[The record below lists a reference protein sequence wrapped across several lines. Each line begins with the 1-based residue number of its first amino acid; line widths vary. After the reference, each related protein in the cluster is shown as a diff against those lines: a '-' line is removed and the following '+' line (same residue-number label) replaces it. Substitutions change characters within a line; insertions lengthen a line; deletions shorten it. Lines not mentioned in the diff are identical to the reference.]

1 MILHSIALLLGV
13 GVGVGDGRREIWDRN
28 MLLWVGF
35 GFPPSKSLQITG
47 RGALAGCGCEGIDND
62 MWKGVFSPE
71 PCGPY
76 PVMPL
81 LT

>member
-1 MILHSIALLLGV
+1 
-13 GVGVGDGRREIWDRN
+13 

-62 MWKGVFSPE
+62 MWKGVFSLSLVALIQSC
-71 PCGPY
+71 PC
-76 PVMPL
+76 
-81 LT
+81 